1 MTSALTSDSDEYGG
15 RVAAESGDRSD
26 AAQRQAVVI
35 GTDGQ
40 TIGGSFGLV
49 HHQPE
54 TAGTVQTGRRPRR
67 RELIGDVAIAEK
79 DGQFRRGVSTH
90 ARASYATWNGFVEC
104 HLFQWLTKNRSKS
117 NVAYVE
123 NRLFDLF

>member
-79 DGQFRRGVSTH
+79 DGQFRRGGIHPCSRIVCDLERLRRMSPVS
-90 ARASYATWNGFVEC
+90 VVDEK
-104 HLFQWLTKNRSKS
+104 Q
-117 NVAYVE
+117 V
-123 NRLFDLF
+123 